1 MNDTAKQSNSEQ
13 VYERLR
19 NLILDGDLPAGTP
32 LRASMLA
39 SEYGFGLTPLR
50 EALTRLQ
57 SECLVTANFNR
68 GFKVAESSIEELT
81 DLGRVRSLIE
91 TQMLIEAMERGAEEW
106 ESAIVAAHYQLS
118 KTPVPALSS
127 DRDIIAA
134 YDERHDAFHR
144 ALTSACQSE
153 WLNRLAEQIGAQ
165 LQRYH
170 RNTLA
175 DARSAVGKNAALRQ
189 DIETTLN
196 AVMGVECHTNLMD
209 VVLERDA
216 EKSTALMREHVQ
228 LTSHAYLKLQELVAE
243 HKAA

>member
-1 MNDTAKQSNSEQ
+1 MTEAAKQSNSDQ

-19 NLILDGDLPAGTP
+19 TLILDGDLPAGTP

-39 SEYGFGLTPLR
+39 NEYGFGLTPLR

-57 SECLVTANFNR
+57 SEYLVTANFNR

-81 DLGRVRSLIE
+81 DLGRVRSMIE
-91 TQMLIEAMERGAEEW
+91 TQMLIEAMELGTEQW

-127 DRDIIAA
+127 DRELIAT

-144 ALTSACQSE
+144 ALTSACRSE
-153 WLNRLAEQIGAQ
+153 WLNRLAGQIEAQ

-170 RNTLA
+170 RNTLLE
-175 DARSAVGKNAALRQ
+175 ARTATAQNAALRQ
-189 DIETTLN
+189 EIETTLN
-196 AVMGVECHTNLMD
+196 AVMGLECHTQLMD
-209 VVLERDA
+209 AALERDA

-228 LTSHAYLKLQELVAE
+228 LTSHAYLKLQDLVAE